1 MVRIKQTLPFFLF
14 VSLGIVPVAV
24 QAQTGKGVQEKGNVE
39 IVKDPLIAVLQQF
52 RAGKG
57 VRNSG
62 GAPTTGNEPIDRS
75 NMTRTTTRGFRVQ
88 IYLGS
93 SRSEAYAEQ
102 ARFRRMFRNIDT
114 YVTYEEPNYRVKV
127 GDFRSRSEAEQLMQ
141 GLRDQFSNV
150 FIFTEDIFVYH

>member
-1 MVRIKQTLPFFLF
+1 MLGNKHILYLFLIAIF
-14 VSLGIVPVAV
+14 GVSPIWA
-24 QAQTGKGVQEKGNVE
+24 QAQSRTLVQEKGNVE

-57 VRNSG
+57 AGST
-62 GAPTTGNEPIDRS
+62 GASAGNREPVDRS

-88 IYLGS
+88 IYLGP
-93 SRSEAYAEQ
+93 SRSDAYAEQ
-102 ARFRRMFRNIDT
+102 ARFLRMFRNIDT

-127 GDFRSRSEAEQLMQ
+127 GDFTSRREAEQMMQ
-141 GLRDQFSNV
+141 GLRDQFTNV